1 MISPRNK
8 PAHWQA
14 RLDALQSHGRLPSI
28 VGGVLRDGELAWTG
42 AAGDVPGDPGD
53 RQYRIGSITKTFV
66 AVAVLRLRDAGLL
79 TLDDPIG
86 RFVPETGYALSTI
99 RSLLS
104 HTAGMQSEPA
114 GPWWERS
121 PGGDFATLVARN
133 DGSGAVAGPGDFF
146 HYSNLG
152 FALLGEVV
160 ARIAGSTWW
169 DVVATEILGPLGM
182 ARTTFHPAS
191 PHAQG
196 YSVGHFAGTLT
207 PEPHQDTG
215 AMAPAGQ
222 AWSTVT
228 DLARWGRFLS
238 SGHPAV
244 LDVAT
249 VQEAA
254 RPVSPATDYGLGLRV
269 LAARGRPLV
278 GHTGSMPGFLASLF
292 VDPHTGDGTVA
303 MANATVGL
311 DTVGVPQALLS
322 EDPVSATDPWVPTEA
337 VPEPVR
343 ELLGLWFWGNTA
355 TDLRWSSGCL
365 ELRSLVRPEDVER
378 FELSGSRIVGTDGY
392 HRGEELQVVRN
403 GDGSINHLECAT
415 FVYTRAPYD
424 PAAPIPGGHPEG
436 ESPARSPRQGK
447 T

>member
-1 MISPRNK
+1 MN
-8 PAHWQA
+8 PAHWQG

-28 VGGVLRDGELAWTG
+28 VGGVLRHGELAWTG
-42 AAGDVPGDPGD
+42 AAGDVPGDPED

-79 TLDDPIG
+79 GLDDPIG
-86 RFVPETGYALSTI
+86 RYVPETGYASSTI

-104 HTAGMQSEPA
+104 HTSGMQSEPA

-121 PGGDFATLVARN
+121 PGGDFPTLAARN
-133 DGSGAVAGPGDFF
+133 DGSGTVAGPGDFF

-152 FALLGEVV
+152 FALLGEAV

-169 DVVATEILGPLGM
+169 DVVATEVLEPLGM
-182 ARTTFHPAS
+182 ARTTFHPAA

-196 YSVGHFAGTLT
+196 YSVDHFAGTLT
-207 PEPHQDTG
+207 CEPHQDTG

-228 DLARWGRFLS
+228 DLARWGRFLA

-244 LDVAT
+244 LDLAT
-249 VQEAA
+249 LREAG
-254 RPVSPATDYGLGLRV
+254 RPVGPATDYGLGLRV
-269 LAARGRPLV
+269 LECRGRPLV

-292 VDPHTGDGTVA
+292 VDPRTGDGTVA
-303 MANATVGL
+303 MANATAGL
-311 DTVGVPQALLS
+311 DTAGVPLALLS
-322 EDPVSATDPWVPTEA
+322 EDPAEPTEPWVPTDA
-337 VPEPVR
+337 VPEPAR

-355 TDLRWSSGCL
+355 TELRWNVGGL
-365 ELRSLVRPEDVER
+365 ELRSLVRPEGVDR
-378 FELSGSRIVGTDGY
+378 FELSGSRVVGTEGY

-415 FVYTRAPYD
+415 FIYTRVPYD
-424 PAAPIPGGHPEG
+424 PAAPIPGGHPG
-436 ESPARSPRQGK
+436 IG
-447 T
+447 

>member
-1 MISPRNK
+1 MNTG
-8 PAHWQA
+8 HWQA
-14 RLDALQSHGRLPSI
+14 RLDALQFHGRLPSI

-42 AAGDVPGDPGD
+42 AAGDVAGDPDD

-79 TLDDPIG
+79 ALDDPIG
-86 RFVPETGYALSTI
+86 RFVPETGYASSTI

-104 HTAGMQSEPA
+104 HTSGMQSEPA

-121 PGGDFATLVARN
+121 PGSDFPTLAARN

-152 FALLGEVV
+152 FALLGEAV

-169 DVVATEILGPLGM
+169 DVVAPEILGPLGM
-182 ARTTFHPAS
+182 ERTTFHPAA
-191 PHAQG
+191 PHARG
-196 YSVGHFAGTLT
+196 YSVDHFAGTLT
-207 PEPHQDTG
+207 REPHQDTG

-228 DLARWGRFLS
+228 DLARWGRFLA

-249 VQEAA
+249 LREAG

-269 LAARGRPLV
+269 LECRGRPLV

-292 VDPHTGDGTVA
+292 IDPRTGEGTVA
-303 MANATVGL
+303 MANATAGL
-311 DTVGVPQALLS
+311 DTVGVPLALLS
-322 EDPVSATDPWVPTEA
+322 EDPVEPTGPWVPTDV
-337 VPEPVR
+337 VPEPAR

-355 TDLRWSSGCL
+355 TELRWNGGCL
-365 ELRSLVRPEDVER
+365 ELRSLVRPEGVDR
-378 FELSGSRIVGTDGY
+378 FVLSGPRIVGTEGY
-392 HRGEELQVVRN
+392 HRGEELRVVRN
-403 GDGSINHLECAT
+403 GDGSVNHLECAT
-415 FVYTRAPYD
+415 FVYTREPYD
-424 PAAPIPGGHPEG
+424 PAAPIPGGHPLG
-436 ESPARSPRQGK
+436 
-447 T
+447 